1 MVVCMSAFVCEM
13 SVFRNSRG
21 LSWRPARGRFTIKL
35 TTRWDVVNSCWT
47 SSSSLH
53 NRWWRRA
60 KTQVGD
66 SLMPGVVQL
75 SLSLRS
81 YGHFTGGPGL
91 ADTRMTPF
99 WILLELRGDG
109 GGGGDKWSYNTLQSS
124 SQIIT
129 TNKPTPSFL
138 QAECPS
144 CRPTN
149 SVTALKVQVWTDNC
163 AFGAP
168 TVMVRRQEGHP
179 ARKKSINPWRLF
191 LCSLAGD
198 PTWTVVIRSHEREPF
213 TGS

>member
-1 MVVCMSAFVCEM
+1 
-13 SVFRNSRG
+13 
-21 LSWRPARGRFTIKL
+21 
-35 TTRWDVVNSCWT
+35 
-47 SSSSLH
+47 
-53 NRWWRRA
+53 
-60 KTQVGD
+60 
-66 SLMPGVVQL
+66 
-75 SLSLRS
+75 
-81 YGHFTGGPGL
+81 
-91 ADTRMTPF
+91 MTPF
-99 WILLELRGDG
+99 WILLELRGD

-179 ARKKSINPWRLF
+179 ARKKINQ
-191 LCSLAGD
+191 SLKAFPVQSCGRPDLNSGD
-198 PTWTVVIRSHEREPF
+198 QKP
-213 TGS
+213 